1 MPSTR
6 RAVVFVSIALFL
18 AAAACVSV
26 WLGTSRGQWQQ
37 RRLVNGGMV
46 GQSFT
51 PPSGYWMNDTGYK
64 SPTERAPDESAA

>member
-46 GQSFT
+46 GQSFM
-51 PPSGYWMNDTGYK
+51 PPSGCWMNDTGYK
-64 SPTERAPDESAA
+64 STTERAPDESA

>member
-6 RAVVFVSIALFL
+6 RAVVFVSIALFV

-46 GQSFT
+46 GQSFM
-51 PPSGYWMNDTGYK
+51 PPSGYRMNDTGYK
-64 SPTERAPDESAA
+64 SATERAPDDSA